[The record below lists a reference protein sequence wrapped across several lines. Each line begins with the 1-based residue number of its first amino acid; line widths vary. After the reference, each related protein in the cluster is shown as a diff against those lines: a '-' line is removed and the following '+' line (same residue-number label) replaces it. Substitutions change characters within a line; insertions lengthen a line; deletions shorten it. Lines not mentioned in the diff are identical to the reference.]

1 MSVTSE
7 NEVAVT
13 GETVSTPRHHGG
25 NVREA
30 AEQYGFR
37 EREIIDFSANVN
49 PLGPSPAA
57 RRAARKALTCIDR
70 YPDPAMTEL
79 RCGIAAYFGV
89 GPGQVACGN
98 GSTALIHLI
107 PRVFRP
113 RRVLIPMPTFSE
125 YTAAVEDAGGEV
137 VPFILDARKG
147 FRIDAVDMAFALK
160 GVDMA
165 FLCNPNNP
173 SGLLVPEDEMREIAG
188 YALREGVRL
197 VIDETFIDFIG
208 TGSLLQEAAGSSHII
223 CLRAFTK
230 FFGMPGLR
238 VGYAVGGEETIG
250 ALTDA
255 QEPWSVSTPASK
267 AALAALHD
275 WRYIRKTRK
284 LIARERDRL
293 LAALRLLPGTD
304 ATPGAAN
311 FLLVRFASRESSE
324 LTHALAQRGIL
335 VRDCSSFPA
344 LGSRYLRVAVRTRR
358 ENERLIYA
366 MRNILLRPQ
375 S

>member
-7 NEVAVT
+7 NDVT
-13 GETVSTPRHHGG
+13 GTVETVSAPRYHGG

-30 AEQYGFR
+30 AERYGFR

-57 RRAARKALTCIDR
+57 QRAAKKALAFIDR
-70 YPDPAMTEL
+70 YPDPEMKEL
-79 RCGIAAYFGV
+79 RQGIADYYGISPEQAV
-89 GPGQVACGN
+89 CGN

-113 RRVLIPMPTFSE
+113 RRVLIPVPTFAE
-125 YTAAVEDAGGEV
+125 YAAAVQDAGGEV
-137 VPFILDARKG
+137 VPFPLDPRKG

-173 SGLLVPEDEMREIAG
+173 SGLLVPEAEMAEIAG

-197 VIDETFIDFIG
+197 VVDETFIEFSGD
-208 TGSLLQEAAGSSHII
+208 GSLVQEAALSPHLI
-223 CLRAFTK
+223 CIRAFTK

-238 VGYAVGGEETIG
+238 VGYAVAGDETAETLRAG
-250 ALTDA
+250 

-284 LIARERDRL
+284 FIARERDEL
-293 LAALRLLPGTD
+293 MAALRLLPGVEFS
-304 ATPGAAN
+304 AGSAN
-311 FLLVRFASRESSE
+311 FLLLRVAAHESPV
-324 LTHALAQRGIL
+324 LAHALAQRGIL
-335 VRDCSSFPA
+335 VRDCSSFGG
-344 LGSRYLRVAVRTRR
+344 LGNSFLRVAVRTRR
-358 ENERLIYA
+358 ENERLFSA
-366 MRNILLRPQ
+366 LRQVLLLP
-375 S
+375 